1 MHSLFF
7 FFFFSARLAYFFIHR
22 GKYTDREKRNRLGKN
37 QWYEGDFAME
47 RTIVWQ
53 ILAKAES
60 VVRTIHRCAENKL
73 TDANKTI

>member
-1 MHSLFF
+1 
-7 FFFFSARLAYFFIHR
+7 
-22 GKYTDREKRNRLGKN
+22 
-37 QWYEGDFAME
+37 ME